1 MCGTQVPEAALQ
13 LASPSDR
20 TAASPLALSPPPPPP
35 LCPVPIS
42 DAGRMKTRQ
51 FESSSSS
58 YGAWA
63 RGLAALFS
71 GQTWN
76 APSSLMQQG

>member
-1 MCGTQVPEAALQ
+1 M
-13 LASPSDR
+13 
-20 TAASPLALSPPPPPP
+20 
-35 LCPVPIS
+35 
-42 DAGRMKTRQ
+42 Q

-63 RGLAALFS
+63 RALAALFS

-76 APSSLMQQG
+76 APSSFMQQGHQKKMLPRWVPWVGIGSVAPKCPETPSATFLAAAYNVAYA